1 MGGGTLSRMGM
12 REFGYSGEVY
22 AKSQTW
28 MICKVD
34 SLSGAGR
41 NSDGTGAGKRR
52 MNDHDA
58 GNFR

>member
-12 REFGYSGEVY
+12 REFGYPGEVY

-34 SLSGAGR
+34 SLSGAGTELGR
-41 NSDGTGAGKRR
+41 HWSGEASDE
-52 MNDHDA
+52 
-58 GNFR
+58 

>member
-12 REFGYSGEVY
+12 REFGYPGEVY

-34 SLSGAGR
+34 SLSGAGIVQVL
-41 NSDGTGAGKRR
+41 SWLKQCWTD
-52 MNDHDA
+52 
-58 GNFR
+58 